1 MPPIAAAT
9 GIDGVTAAEIADII
23 KRADEDNTG
32 QPVNRVGKLYEQ
44 LKTIIESLPTTE
56 FSGSSVSQQARFD
69 EWGLGQHDILILSV
83 GKRSE
88 ALEALNTI
96 SEQGEGPVTAGA
108 PTAPRDPLYAIL
120 HHFPHP
126 PHPQPLPAP
135 HPSLTTPRHPP

>member
-9 GIDGVTAAEIADII
+9 GIDGVTAAEIADIT

-44 LKTIIESLPTTE
+44 LKTLIESLPTTE

-69 EWGLGQHDILILSV
+69 RWGLVQHDLLILSV

-88 ALEALNTI
+88 AFEAPDKL
-96 SEQGEGPVTAGA
+96 SEQGEGPAT
-108 PTAPRDPLYAIL
+108 
-120 HHFPHP
+120 
-126 PHPQPLPAP
+126 
-135 HPSLTTPRHPP
+135 

>member
-44 LKTIIESLPTTE
+44 LRTIIESLPAAE
-56 FSGSSVSQQARFD
+56 FSASSVSQQARFD

-88 ALEALNTI
+88 ALEALNKI
-96 SEQGEGPVTAGA
+96 SEQGEGPVTAGGAARPSA
-108 PTAPRDPLYAIL
+108 P
-120 HHFPHP
+120 FPPVFYIYP
-126 PHPQPLPAP
+126 PIPNPSSLPP
-135 HPSLTTPRHPP
+135 